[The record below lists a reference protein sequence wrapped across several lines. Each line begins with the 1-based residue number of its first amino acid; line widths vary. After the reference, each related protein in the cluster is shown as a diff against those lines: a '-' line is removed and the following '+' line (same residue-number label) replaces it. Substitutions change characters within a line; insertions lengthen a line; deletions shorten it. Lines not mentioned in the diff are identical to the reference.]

1 MKAKI
6 IMSTSL
12 RKLTLVALLAGFAWF
27 QSGSQIKAGNL
38 GEGKAFPSLES
49 MQLEGKVPKDLS
61 GKIVLIDFW
70 ASWCGPCR
78 KSFPVLEAI
87 HKDYSDK
94 GVVVLGVNLDKQ
106 SDLMSEFLS
115 RHPASFPIVRDAKH
129 QLVSLVGIQ
138 SMPSSF
144 ILDEKGNVRFV
155 HKGFHGTKTAE
166 QYRQQINTLLEEK

>member
-1 MKAKI
+1 MN
-6 IMSTSL
+6 TSL
-12 RKLTLVALLAGFAWF
+12 HKLMLIAVLAGYAYF
-27 QSGSQIKAGNL
+27 QSGAQMVAGNL
-38 GEGKAFPSLES
+38 DEGKAFPSLES
-49 MQLEGKVPKDLS
+49 MQLEGTLPTDLS

-70 ASWCGPCR
+70 ASWCGPCK